1 MLNSTP
7 TEFPPKV
14 AAARVRC
21 YAHWLPPPPLKLV
34 EWADDNIVL
43 PTTQSARPGAYRIW
57 PYLCEPLEAI
67 GARSPE
73 YGQYR
78 NHRELVSPRR

>member
-21 YAHWLPPPPLKLV
+21 YAHWLPPPLKLV

-43 PTTQSARPGAYRIW
+43 PTTQSARPGA
-57 PYLCEPLEAI
+57 LSHLAL
-67 GARSPE
+67 SM
-73 YGQYR
+73 
-78 NHRELVSPRR
+78 